1 MTDSNL
7 PHLLIDNKAMSNSI
21 FHRLIKLCSVPLV
34 HSIDCFIVVPASLHF
49 KLCTMTFASQEEGE
63 GGVPVELFSD
73 PHGVHRD
80 SLEMWLDFL
89 GHYPRSPQL
98 LINKDHPII
107 VGLEQVRWC

>member
-1 MTDSNL
+1 
-7 PHLLIDNKAMSNSI
+7 
-21 FHRLIKLCSVPLV
+21 
-34 HSIDCFIVVPASLHF
+34 
-49 KLCTMTFASQEEGE
+49 MTFASQEEGE

-107 VGLEQVRWC
+107 VGLEQVRWYSFIIQLIRSGGSLISQLIRSSDKLIRSSGKLISNSSGQVVDSYQTHQVKW

>member
-1 MTDSNL
+1 M
-7 PHLLIDNKAMSNSI
+7 
-21 FHRLIKLCSVPLV
+21 PLV
-34 HSIDCFIVVPASLHF
+34 HSIDCFIVVPASLLF

-98 LINKDHPII
+98 LINKDYPII
-107 VGLEQVRWC
+107 VGLEQVRWYSFMIQLIRSGGNLICSSVQVVVSYPAH